1 MKFVFWWDSPCK
13 GMIGVLREFC
23 RLEPDT
29 VVLTGKTGKRREA
42 MGWMNQPC
50 LFPQHVIMDYQSA
63 EEWNSVQC
71 RELQKYSGCFH
82 VVNGLVR
89 KTFRPLL
96 SEILRQNLP
105 FATMTEAPCNMMDGI
120 KRPLKEIYMSRWL
133 PLVHRP
139 FATRAEAFL
148 CLSGEK
154 EQDLRK
160 ITHLGFPRE
169 KIYPFGYFTDEDPS
183 FQYRKC
189 DDRIHLLCP
198 GLLAPYKGVDL
209 LVCAVAMLK
218 KQNISNFVCHITGE
232 GQMKNRLHRMISR
245 EKLDDVVILHGVLK
259 EEEYCRLVEHID
271 ILVAPGRNEPWGIRV
286 NEAIQRGQAVIVSDK
301 LGASTLIE
309 KSGGGAVFHSGS
321 VFDLCTKLKPF
332 LCSSQ
337 SLTMAKKSNLIY
349 KEQISCVVAAKRLHE
364 ILLPVKERIE
374 GK

>member
-1 MKFVFWWDSPCK
+1 
-13 GMIGVLREFC
+13 
-23 RLEPDT
+23 
-29 VVLTGKTGKRREA
+29 
-42 MGWMNQPC
+42 
-50 LFPQHVIMDYQSA
+50 
-63 EEWNSVQC
+63 
-71 RELQKYSGCFH
+71 
-82 VVNGLVR
+82 
-89 KTFRPLL
+89 
-96 SEILRQNLP
+96 
-105 FATMTEAPCNMMDGI
+105 
-120 KRPLKEIYMSRWL
+120 
-133 PLVHRP
+133 
-139 FATRAEAFL
+139 
-148 CLSGEK
+148 
-154 EQDLRK
+154 
-160 ITHLGFPRE
+160 
-169 KIYPFGYFTDEDPS
+169 
-183 FQYRKC
+183 
-189 DDRIHLLCP
+189 
-198 GLLAPYKGVDL
+198 
-209 LVCAVAMLK
+209 
-218 KQNISNFVCHITGE
+218 
-232 GQMKNRLHRMISR
+232 MKNRLHRMISR